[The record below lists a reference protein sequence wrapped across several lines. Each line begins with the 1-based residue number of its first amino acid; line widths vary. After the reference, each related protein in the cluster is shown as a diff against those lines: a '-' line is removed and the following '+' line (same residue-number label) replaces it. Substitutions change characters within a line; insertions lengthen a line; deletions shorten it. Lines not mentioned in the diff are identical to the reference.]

1 MSYGKTNA
9 VPPVLA
15 LLSFLLWNRATHV
28 LYSSATVAF
37 RVFSFRWKATRE
49 RYEMS
54 LKGQSSIPMSM
65 PGLSNIRA
73 IGFLEAA
80 IGIIIV
86 IFVIAAL
93 VGPVANFTTG
103 ITIAHTGF
111 TPNPNVTASPGATPL
126 LQLYPLFFVIFGLLI
141 IVGYVTAKQH
151 GSLA

>member
-9 VPPVLA
+9 TPALA
-15 LLSFLLWNRATHV
+15 LLSFLLWNRSVHLFHSFTRPFAV
-28 LYSSATVAF
+28 LRF
-37 RVFSFRWKATRE
+37 RFRATRE
-49 RYEMS
+49 AYDAS
-54 LKGQSSIPMSM
+54 LKGQGSLPMNL
-65 PGLSNIRA
+65 PGMANIRA

-111 TPNPNVTASPGATPL
+111 TPNANVTASPGATPL

-141 IVGYVTAKQH
+141 IVGYLTARGGH
-151 GSLA
+151 GL

>member
-1 MSYGKTNA
+1 MSYGKTQS
-9 VPPVLA
+9 VPPALA
-15 LLSFLLWNRATHV
+15 LLSFLLWNRATHLFHSFSKPFLV
-28 LYSSATVAF
+28 LRF
-37 RVFSFRWKATRE
+37 RFRATRE
-49 RYEMS
+49 AYEAS
-54 LKGQSSIPMSM
+54 LKGQGSM
-65 PGLSNIRA
+65 PMGMPGMASIRA

-103 ITIAHTGF
+103 ITIAHSGF

-141 IVGYVTAKQH
+141 IVGYLTAKGH
-151 GSLA
+151 TGL